1 MSDNKKYYY
10 LKLKDNFFDREEIK
24 LLERQENGYIYSNL
38 YLKLCLMSL
47 KGEGRLLFRDEI
59 PYDENMI
66 SIITGMPI
74 DNIRVGIQ
82 ALSKLGLIMK
92 VDSGEIFV
100 SDIQGMIGH
109 GSSEAERMAIY
120 RKKLKEI
127 ECNNVTEMFEQSTP
141 EKEIKKEKEIDKEAL
156 EFTNLFFNDLMR
168 INNLTRYNNKKPNL
182 ENWSEHLRLLNKI
195 NNVPY
200 GQMIEVW
207 LWAFNHHFWKSNI
220 LSTEKFREKYDA
232 LKLQMESKQPEPKKQ
247 SCFITNAMTG
257 KL

>member
-1 MSDNKKYYY
+1 LSDNKKYYY

-24 LLERQENGYIYSNL
+24 LLEKQENGYIYSNL

-82 ALSKLGLIMK
+82 ALQKLGLIQK

-109 GSSEAERMAIY
+109 GSSEAERIAEY

-127 ECNNVTEMFEQSTP
+127 GCNNVTENVQQSSP
-141 EKEIKKEKEIDKEAL
+141 EIEKEIEKDI
-156 EFTNLFFNDLMR
+156 
-168 INNLTRYNNKKPNL
+168 
-182 ENWSEHLRLLNKI
+182 KI
-195 NNVPY
+195 NN
-200 GQMIEVW
+200 ES
-207 LWAFNHHFWKSNI
+207 FETFWKLYDKKTSKPKSEKLWNKI
-220 LSTEKFREKYDA
+220 DIKLFGSIYEHVTAYVKSTPDKKFRKNPDTYLRNECWNDEIIIVKDKQNDKNEYHPGSIKNGRPSDNY
-232 LKLQMESKQPEPKKQ
+232 KNMEIK
-247 SCFITNAMTG
+247 
-257 KL
+257 